1 MLDKLGLMVGIK
13 FAPEA
18 GVMEKVKIILKIIR
32 LRLAN
37 LIALHHNLFLIG
49 KREKVG
55 LRGEFLIKQWRLING
70 EWQVID
76 VRRIGNLIVNAGK
89 AEAAALL
96 GAITGGAAFNHLAV
110 GTSSVAAAAGDT
122 ALGAEITTG
131 GLARAASTNTQVTTT
146 VTGDTLQM
154 VKEWTATASHSVTE
168 AGAFNAAT
176 GGDMLCRQIF
186 STISLVSGDK
196 LEVTYKIQVS

>member
-13 FAPEA
+13 FAPKA
-18 GVMEKVKIILKIIR
+18 GVMEKVKIILKVIR
-32 LRLAN
+32 LRLAD

-49 KREKVG
+49 KREKVEM
-55 LRGEFLIKQWRLING
+55 RGEFLIKQWRLING
-70 EWQVID
+70 KWQVMD
-76 VRRIGNLIVNAGK
+76 ARKVTNLIVNAGK

-96 GAITGGAAFNHLAV
+96 GAIAGGAAFNHLAV
-110 GTSSVAAAAGDT
+110 GTGTIAPAATDT

-154 VKEWTATASHSVTE
+154 VKEWTATASHAVTE

-176 GGDMLCRQIF
+176 AGDMLCRQTFAVIN
-186 STISLVSGDK
+186 LVSGDR